1 MPSNASSQTGDFVFQ
16 ILDNDISDREDL
28 TENDIVDS
36 EDLTENDIVDSEEIV
51 SVSDEDKYKANAKA
65 TLCYYFS
72 TPVTEPQ
79 GHCWCMLDSPTPP
92 SWTSWCLA
100 ASCSGTRCPGLPGR
114 RW

>member
-51 SVSDEDKYKANAKA
+51 SVSDFDAPRK
-65 TLCYYFS
+65 LVLFS
-72 TPVTEPQ
+72 FK
-79 GHCWCMLDSPTPP
+79 L
-92 SWTSWCLA
+92 
-100 ASCSGTRCPGLPGR
+100 
-114 RW
+114 